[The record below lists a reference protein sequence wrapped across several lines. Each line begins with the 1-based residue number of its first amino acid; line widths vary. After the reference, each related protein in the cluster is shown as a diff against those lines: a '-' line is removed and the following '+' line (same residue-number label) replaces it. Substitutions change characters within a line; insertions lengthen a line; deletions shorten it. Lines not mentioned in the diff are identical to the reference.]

1 MNTNSEFDKERQ
13 KENQKIRQE
22 ALKIR
27 NRILDRSQ
35 KEKALVK
42 NLMPFFAHASRPGFF
57 IPFRDEPDLSGLFK
71 MVPDYLVPKVISK
84 TEMIFWKPENLKKQ
98 VFGVIE
104 PFSKEI
110 EAMMNHWVTEQEM
123 EEFRQRYVPD
133 VLLVPLSAFFNTYRL
148 GYGGGYYDR
157 YLANHPEII
166 TIGVAFDEQEMAFYP
181 MPWDQVLDYIVTPT
195 RIIEKKQSEESR
207 KGN

>member
-1 MNTNSEFDKERQ
+1 MNTNSEFDKVRQ

-57 IPFRDEPDLSGLFK
+57 IPFRDEPDLSGLLK

-84 TEMIFWKPENLKKQ
+84 TEMIFWKPENLKKNKP
-98 VFGVIE
+98 E
-104 PFSKEI
+104 TDKRNRSKKR
-110 EAMMNHWVTEQEM
+110 TE
-123 EEFRQRYVPD
+123 EEEEGEEDDY
-133 VLLVPLSAFFNTYRL
+133 
-148 GYGGGYYDR
+148 
-157 YLANHPEII
+157 
-166 TIGVAFDEQEMAFYP
+166 FD
-181 MPWDQVLDYIVTPT
+181 PT
-195 RIIEKKQSEESR
+195 RNPFDPNDRGRRRNTGSY
-207 KGN
+207 